1 MTSTKTSG
9 NNGNQQAF
17 LLCKEKKNQIDGN
30 NNKPTMIQSAFFQ
43 NISCDFQL
51 PPFFVTSH
59 FSDKQ
64 QNWSD
69 SYFAFAVFIH
79 YSVSVP
85 DPQPL
90 KAQQLS
96 EFQRG
101 LQLRIRGYKCDLAW
115 SAEHDKS
122 FLCLGLTRSEMS
134 FISKHRT
141 DSACSSAKC
150 QVWPCSFCRW
160 ALTRLTEAVIPFLRT
175 KVPSF
180 LSAS

>member
-1 MTSTKTSG
+1 M
-9 NNGNQQAF
+9 QR
-17 LLCKEKKNQIDGN
+17 KKNQIDGN

-122 FLCLGLTRSEMS
+122 FLCLGLTCSEISS
-134 FISKHRT
+134 FQNTGQIQR
-141 DSACSSAKC
+141 
-150 QVWPCSFCRW
+150 VP
-160 ALTRLTEAVIPFLRT
+160 
-175 KVPSF
+175 VPSVRCGHAA
-180 LSAS
+180 SADGLLQGLLRL